1 MKAISILAYGADPTA
16 QRLATSAIQ
25 QAINSAQQNDVI
37 VIPQGRF
44 LTGALF
50 LKSGVSLRLDAGA
63 QLVGSQD
70 LADYPLINTRVAGI
84 DMRWPAGIINII
96 DCENVSITG
105 TGTIDGQGAIWW
117 QRYWGDDERSGM
129 VGDYSA
135 RGLRWVV
142 DYDCQRPRNILVFES
157 QSILLRDFTSRESG
171 FWNMHLCYS
180 RHIAIEGV
188 QISNSAGPST
198 DGIDVDSCEQVRIE
212 RCIVSCNDDNICIK
226 SGRGREAA
234 QKARA
239 ARDIVIRGCTL
250 NKGSGITLGSET
262 SGGIERV
269 LIEDNAFNG
278 TGVGFRIKSAR
289 NRGGFIRDITVQNLR
304 LTDVRFPVLIQLN
317 WFPQYSYGDQSNLS
331 DKPEHWRKLAEG
343 VEDEAGLTAV
353 SGLTIKNMTARR
365 SDSKCFS
372 RAFFIEGYPERPVVG
387 LTLEGILI
395 DASEFGKISGVD
407 GLRFK
412 DVQVTAVEITQDRN
426 DSYER

>member
-1 MKAISILAYGADPTA
+1 MKAISILACGADPTA
-16 QRLATSAIQ
+16 QRLSTSAIQ
-25 QAINSAQQNDVI
+25 QAINSAQENDVI

-105 TGTIDGQGAIWW
+105 TGTIDGQGVIWW
-117 QRYWGDDERSGM
+117 QRFWGDDERSGM

-157 QSILLRDFTSRESG
+157 QNILLRDFTSRESG
-171 FWNMHLCYS
+171 FWNIHLCYS
-180 RHIAIEGV
+180 RRIAVEGV

-198 DGIDVDSCEQVRIE
+198 DGIDVDSCEQARIE

-234 QKARA
+234 QKART

-343 VEDEAGLTAV
+343 VEGEAGLTEV

-365 SDSKCFS
+365 SDNKYFS
-372 RAFFIEGYPERPVVG
+372 RAFFIAGYPERPVAG
-387 LTLEGILI
+387 LTLEGIFI
-395 DASEFGKISGVD
+395 DATEFGKISGVD
-407 GLRFK
+407 GLRFQ
-412 DVQVTAVEITQDRN
+412 DVQVIAVENTQDCN

>member
-180 RHIAIEGV
+180 RHIAVEGV

-289 NRGGFIRDITVQNLR
+289 NRGGFIRDIAVQNLR

-343 VEDEAGLTAV
+343 VEGETGLTAV
-353 SGLTIKNMTARR
+353 SGLTIKKMTARR

-412 DVQVTAVEITQDRN
+412 DVQVTSVEITQDRN

>member
-180 RHIAIEGV
+180 RHIAVEGV

-269 LIEDNAFNG
+269 LMEDNAFNG

-343 VEDEAGLTAV
+343 VEGETGLTAV
-353 SGLTIKNMTARR
+353 SGLTIKKMTARR

-412 DVQVTAVEITQDRN
+412 DVQVTSVEITQDRN

>member
-25 QAINSAQQNDVI
+25 QAINRAQQNDVI

-180 RHIAIEGV
+180 RHIAVEGV

-343 VEDEAGLTAV
+343 VEGETGLTAV
-353 SGLTIKNMTARR
+353 SGLTIKKMTARR

-412 DVQVTAVEITQDRN
+412 DVQVTSVEITQDRN

>member
-180 RHIAIEGV
+180 RHIAVEGV

-343 VEDEAGLTAV
+343 VEGETGLTAV
-353 SGLTIKNMTARR
+353 SGLTIKKNDGASIRQQMLFA
-365 SDSKCFS
+365 
-372 RAFFIEGYPERPVVG
+372 
-387 LTLEGILI
+387 GI
-395 DASEFGKISGVD
+395 FHRGISGASCGWVD
-407 GLRFK
+407 AGGDF
-412 DVQVTAVEITQDRN
+412 D
-426 DSYER
+426 

>member
-1 MKAISILAYGADPTA
+1 
-16 QRLATSAIQ
+16 
-25 QAINSAQQNDVI
+25 
-37 VIPQGRF
+37 
-44 LTGALF
+44 
-50 LKSGVSLRLDAGA
+50 
-63 QLVGSQD
+63 
-70 LADYPLINTRVAGI
+70 
-84 DMRWPAGIINII
+84 
-96 DCENVSITG
+96 
-105 TGTIDGQGAIWW
+105 
-117 QRYWGDDERSGM
+117 
-129 VGDYSA
+129 
-135 RGLRWVV
+135 
-142 DYDCQRPRNILVFES
+142 
-157 QSILLRDFTSRESG
+157 
-171 FWNMHLCYS
+171 MHLCYS
-180 RHIAIEGV
+180 RHITVEGV

-198 DGIDVDSCEQVRIE
+198 DGIDIDSCEQVRVE

-234 QKARA
+234 QKART
-239 ARDIVIRGCTL
+239 ARDIVVRGCTL

-304 LTDVRFPVLIQLN
+304 LMDVRFPVLIQLN
-317 WFPQYSYGDQSNLS
+317 WFPQYSYGDRGNLS

-343 VEDEAGLTAV
+343 VEGEAGLTAV

-365 SDSKCFS
+365 SDNKYFS
-372 RAFFIEGYPERPVVG
+372 RAFFIEGYPERPVTG
-387 LTLEGILI
+387 LTLDGILI

-412 DVQVTAVEITQDRN
+412 DVQVTAVENTQDRN

>member
-1 MKAISILAYGADPTA
+1 MKAVSILTCGADPTA
-16 QRLATSAIQ
+16 QRLSTSAIQ
-25 QAINSAQQNDVI
+25 LAINSAQQNDVI

-50 LKSGVSLRLDAGA
+50 LKSGVSLHLNAGA

-105 TGTIDGQGAIWW
+105 TGTIDGQGVIWW
-117 QRYWGDDERSGM
+117 QRFWGDDERSGM

-180 RHIAIEGV
+180 RHIAVEGV

-198 DGIDVDSCEQVRIE
+198 DGIDIDSCEQVRVE

-234 QKARA
+234 QKART

-269 LIEDNAFNG
+269 LIADNAFNG

-304 LTDVRFPVLIQLN
+304 LMDVRFPVLIQLN

-331 DKPEHWRKLAEG
+331 DKPEHWRKLADG
-343 VEDEAGLTAV
+343 VEGDAGLTAV
-353 SGLTIKNMTARR
+353 SGLMIKNMTAHR
-365 SDSKCFS
+365 SDNKYFS
-372 RAFFIEGYPERPVVG
+372 RAFFIEGYPERPVAG

-395 DASEFGKISGVD
+395 DATEFGKISGVD
-407 GLRFK
+407 GLRFQN
-412 DVQVTAVEITQDRN
+412 VQVTAVENTQDCN

>member
-1 MKAISILAYGADPTA
+1 MKAVSILTCGADPTA
-16 QRLATSAIQ
+16 QRLSTSAIQ
-25 QAINSAQQNDVI
+25 QAINTAQQNDVI

-105 TGTIDGQGAIWW
+105 TGTIDGQGVIWW
-117 QRYWGDDERSGM
+117 QRFWGDDERSGM

-180 RHIAIEGV
+180 RHITVEGV

-198 DGIDVDSCEQVRIE
+198 DGIDIDSCEQVRVE
-212 RCIVSCNDDNICIK
+212 RCIV
-226 SGRGREAA
+226 
-234 QKARA
+234 
-239 ARDIVIRGCTL
+239 L
-250 NKGSGITLGSET
+250 
-262 SGGIERV
+262 
-269 LIEDNAFNG
+269 
-278 TGVGFRIKSAR
+278 
-289 NRGGFIRDITVQNLR
+289 
-304 LTDVRFPVLIQLN
+304 
-317 WFPQYSYGDQSNLS
+317 
-331 DKPEHWRKLAEG
+331 
-343 VEDEAGLTAV
+343 
-353 SGLTIKNMTARR
+353 
-365 SDSKCFS
+365 
-372 RAFFIEGYPERPVVG
+372 
-387 LTLEGILI
+387 
-395 DASEFGKISGVD
+395 
-407 GLRFK
+407 
-412 DVQVTAVEITQDRN
+412 
-426 DSYER
+426 

>member
-180 RHIAIEGV
+180 RHIAVEGV

-331 DKPEHWRKLAEG
+331 DKPEHWRKLSEG
-343 VEDEAGLTAV
+343 VEGETGLTAV
-353 SGLTIKNMTARR
+353 SGLTIKKMTARR

-412 DVQVTAVEITQDRN
+412 DVQVTSVEITQDRN

>member
-1 MKAISILAYGADPTA
+1 MKAISILAYGADPSA

-25 QAINSAQQNDVI
+25 QAVNSAQQNDVI

-180 RHIAIEGV
+180 RHIAVEGV

-343 VEDEAGLTAV
+343 VEGETGLTAV
-353 SGLTIKNMTARR
+353 SGLTIKKMTARR

>member
-180 RHIAIEGV
+180 RHIAVEGV

-343 VEDEAGLTAV
+343 VEGETGLTAV

-372 RAFFIEGYPERPVVG
+372 RAFFIEGYPGRPVVG

>member
-180 RHIAIEGV
+180 RHIAVEGV

-343 VEDEAGLTAV
+343 VEGEASLTAV

>member
-142 DYDCQRPRNILVFES
+142 DYDCQHPRNILVFES

-180 RHIAIEGV
+180 RHIAVEGV

-343 VEDEAGLTAV
+343 VEGETGLTAV
-353 SGLTIKNMTARR
+353 SGLTIKKMTARR

-412 DVQVTAVEITQDRN
+412 DVQVTSVEITQDRN

>member
-1 MKAISILAYGADPTA
+1 MKAVSILTCGADPTA
-16 QRLATSAIQ
+16 QRLSTSAIQ
-25 QAINSAQQNDVI
+25 LAINSAQQNDVI

-50 LKSGVSLRLDAGA
+50 LKSGVSLHLNAGA

-105 TGTIDGQGAIWW
+105 TGTIDGQGVIWW
-117 QRYWGDDERSGM
+117 QRFWGDDERSGM

-180 RHIAIEGV
+180 RHIAVEGV

-198 DGIDVDSCEQVRIE
+198 DGIDIDSCEQVRVE

-234 QKARA
+234 QKART

-304 LTDVRFPVLIQLN
+304 LMDVRFPVLIQLN

-331 DKPEHWRKLAEG
+331 DKPEHWRKLADG
-343 VEDEAGLTAV
+343 VECEAGLTAV
-353 SGLTIKNMTARR
+353 SGLTIKNMTAHR
-365 SDSKCFS
+365 SDNKYFS
-372 RAFFIEGYPERPVVG
+372 RAFFIEGYPERPVIG
-387 LTLEGILI
+387 LTLEGIFI

-407 GLRFK
+407 GLRFQN
-412 DVQVTAVEITQDRN
+412 VQVTAVENTQDCN

>member
-180 RHIAIEGV
+180 RHIAVEGV

-250 NKGSGITLGSET
+250 NKVSGITLGSET

-331 DKPEHWRKLAEG
+331 DKPEHWRKLAEV
-343 VEDEAGLTAV
+343 VEGEAGLTAV

-412 DVQVTAVEITQDRN
+412 DVQVTAVEITLDRN

>member
-180 RHIAIEGV
+180 RHIAVEGV

-212 RCIVSCNDDNICIK
+212 RCIVSCNDDNICIE

-343 VEDEAGLTAV
+343 VEGETGLTAV
-353 SGLTIKNMTARR
+353 SGLTIKKMTARR

-412 DVQVTAVEITQDRN
+412 DVQVTSVEITQDRN

>member
-1 MKAISILAYGADPTA
+1 M
-16 QRLATSAIQ
+16 
-25 QAINSAQQNDVI
+25 
-37 VIPQGRF
+37 
-44 LTGALF
+44 
-50 LKSGVSLRLDAGA
+50 
-63 QLVGSQD
+63 
-70 LADYPLINTRVAGI
+70 
-84 DMRWPAGIINII
+84 
-96 DCENVSITG
+96 
-105 TGTIDGQGAIWW
+105 
-117 QRYWGDDERSGM
+117 
-129 VGDYSA
+129 
-135 RGLRWVV
+135 V

-157 QSILLRDFTSRESG
+157 QNILLRDFTSRESG
-171 FWNMHLCYS
+171 FWNIHLCYS
-180 RHIAIEGV
+180 RRIAVEAV

-234 QKARA
+234 QKART

-343 VEDEAGLTAV
+343 VEGEAGLTEV

-365 SDSKCFS
+365 SDKKYFS
-372 RAFFIEGYPERPVVG
+372 RAFFIEGYPERPVAG
-387 LTLEGILI
+387 LTLEGIFI
-395 DASEFGKISGVD
+395 DATEFGKISGVD
-407 GLRFK
+407 GLRFQ
-412 DVQVTAVEITQDRN
+412 DVQVTAVENTQDCN

>member
-105 TGTIDGQGAIWW
+105 TGTIDGQGEIWW

-180 RHIAIEGV
+180 RHIAVEGV

-234 QKARA
+234 QNARP

-343 VEDEAGLTAV
+343 VEGETGLTAV
-353 SGLTIKNMTARR
+353 SGLTIKKMTARR

-407 GLRFK
+407 ELRFK

>member
-180 RHIAIEGV
+180 RHIAVEGV

-343 VEDEAGLTAV
+343 VEGETGLTAV
-353 SGLTIKNMTARR
+353 SGLTIKKMTARR

>member
-25 QAINSAQQNDVI
+25 QAIKSAQQNDVI

-180 RHIAIEGV
+180 RHIAVEGV

-331 DKPEHWRKLAEG
+331 DKPAHWRKLAEG
-343 VEDEAGLTAV
+343 VEGEAGLTAV

>member
-180 RHIAIEGV
+180 RHIAVEGV

-304 LTDVRFPVLIQLN
+304 LTDVRLPVLIQLN

-343 VEDEAGLTAV
+343 VEGETGLTAV
-353 SGLTIKNMTARR
+353 SGLTIKKMTARR